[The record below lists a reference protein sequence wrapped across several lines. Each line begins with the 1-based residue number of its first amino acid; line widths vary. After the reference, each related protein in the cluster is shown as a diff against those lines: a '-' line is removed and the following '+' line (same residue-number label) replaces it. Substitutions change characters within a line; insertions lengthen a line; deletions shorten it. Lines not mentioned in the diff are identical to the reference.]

1 MIRSF
6 VPTQRNGVVEICGD
20 NLSYLQKTRHGTKML
35 AEDNLEAS
43 HPWASVLSNGEE

>member
-35 AEDNLEAS
+35 AEESLKTPPPMGLCS
-43 HPWASVLSNGEE
+43 W